1 MNRKL
6 PAVTPRKLIRAL
18 EKAGFEVHHIAG
30 SHHIL
35 RHKENAALRVTV
47 PFHNRDLKAGTLHR
61 IVKDAGLTA
70 DEFLDLL

>member
-1 MNRKL
+1 MSGKL
-6 PAVTPRKLIRAL
+6 PAITPRKLIKAL

-35 RHKENAALRVTV
+35 RHKDGGKLRITV

-61 IVKDAGLTA
+61 IIKDAGLGI
-70 DEFLDLL
+70 DELLDLL

>member
-1 MNRKL
+1 MSGKL
-6 PAVTPRKLIRAL
+6 PAITPRKLIKAL

-35 RHKENAALRVTV
+35 RHKQAALRITV

-61 IVKDAGLTA
+61 IIKDAGLGI
-70 DEFLDLL
+70 DELLDLL